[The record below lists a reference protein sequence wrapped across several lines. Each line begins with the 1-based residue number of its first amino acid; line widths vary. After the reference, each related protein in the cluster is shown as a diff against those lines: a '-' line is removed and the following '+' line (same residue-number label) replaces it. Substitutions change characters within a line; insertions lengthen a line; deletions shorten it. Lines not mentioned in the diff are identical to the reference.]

1 MPVLRAFRIQPI
13 SYRLAPESPKNGQRR
28 VPFRPGWNAS
38 PSRHMGVMARLDAGP
53 KPPRSKAA
61 HRRALRATPAFKTMN
76 LAYFFCVNLKKWEF
90 IFKDGGRA

>member
-1 MPVLRAFRIQPI
+1 MPVIRSFRIQPI
-13 SYRLAPESPKNGQRR
+13 SYRLAPESPNNGQRR

-61 HRRALRATPAFKTMN
+61 HRRALGATTPFKTR
-76 LAYFFCVNLKKWEF
+76 V
-90 IFKDGGRA
+90 

>member
-1 MPVLRAFRIQPI
+1 MPVIRSFRIQPI
-13 SYRLAPESPKNGQRR
+13 SYRLAPESPNNGQRR

-61 HRRALRATPAFKTMN
+61 HRRALRATTPFKTR
-76 LAYFFCVNLKKWEF
+76 VSP
-90 IFKDGGRA
+90 IFSSHARKNWTAA

>member
-1 MPVLRAFRIQPI
+1 MPVIRSFRIQPI

-61 HRRALRATPAFKTMN
+61 HRRALRATTPFKAAFQ
-76 LAYFFCVNLKKWEF
+76 FF
-90 IFKDGGRA
+90 RACEEKIG